1 MSDTFVPLMAAPVS
15 AGDTAR
21 FQLKVLPQAQAQP
34 AWEPVSQGGAR
45 EQPAKPCGRPSVTLQ
60 REGEAVSGI
69 RIECACGQVIELECV
84 Y

>member
-15 AGDTAR
+15 AGDTAL
-21 FQLKVLPQAQAQP
+21 FQLKVLPQAQAQS
-34 AWEPVSQGGAR
+34 EPVSQGGAR

>member
-1 MSDTFVPLMAAPVS
+1 MSDTFVPLMASPVS
-15 AGDTAR
+15 ACDTTL
-21 FQLKVLPQAQAQP
+21 FQLKVLPEGEAQSARFHPQD
-34 AWEPVSQGGAR
+34 GLR
-45 EQPAKPCGRPSVTLQ
+45 EQPAKPCARPSVVLQ